1 MTEMN
6 NQGTSTNSNNELV
19 ELVKSIGDLTHEINN
34 PLSTIKLNLK
44 LMAEDFANSNDDRC
58 RRNYHRLQ
66 RLEKEIQRL
75 QDFIMDFRNY
85 VGKQELQLENVDLRD
100 LIEELT
106 DFYRPQAEHH
116 HIVLRTSLPAE
127 PVNCMVDPG
136 MIKQALLNLMTN
148 ATQAM
153 SDGGELLLKLS
164 SESDRAVIEV
174 IDTGPG
180 IEPGRQEKI
189 FQPYYTTTPGG
200 TGLGLP
206 TTRRIVLR
214 HKGRIYLDSEPGKGT
229 RFVIELP
236 LKPIGHEESLENP
249 AK

>member
-1 MTEMN
+1 
-6 NQGTSTNSNNELV
+6 
-19 ELVKSIGDLTHEINN
+19 
-34 PLSTIKLNLK
+34 
-44 LMAEDFANSNDDRC
+44 
-58 RRNYHRLQ
+58 
-66 RLEKEIQRL
+66 
-75 QDFIMDFRNY
+75 
-85 VGKQELQLENVDLRD
+85 
-100 LIEELT
+100 
-106 DFYRPQAEHH
+106 
-116 HIVLRTSLPAE
+116 
-127 PVNCMVDPG
+127 MVDPG

-236 LKPIGHEESLENP
+236 LKPIGHEESHEESLQNP

>member
-1 MTEMN
+1 MTDTN
-6 NQGTSTNSNNELV
+6 GQTSCTQGNSELV

-44 LMAEDFANSNDDRC
+44 LLAEDFANSDDDRC

-66 RLEKEIQRL
+66 RLEQEVQRL
-75 QDFIMDFRNY
+75 QDFIRDFRNY
-85 VGKQELQLENVDLRD
+85 VGKQELQLQKVDLRD
-100 LIEELT
+100 VVEELS

-116 HIVLRTSLPAE
+116 HIVLRTSLPDK
-127 PVNCMVDPG
+127 PVYCWVDTG
-136 MIKQALLNLMTN
+136 LIKQALLNLMTN

-153 SDGGELLLKLS
+153 STGGELLLKVS
-164 SESDRAVIEV
+164 ARPDCAVIEV

-180 IEPGRQEKI
+180 IEPERQDKI

-214 HKGRIYLDSEPGKGT
+214 HKGRIFLDSEPGKGT
-229 RFVIELP
+229 RFVITLP
-236 LKPIGHEESLENP
+236 FQAAKRANASENSTR
-249 AK
+249 